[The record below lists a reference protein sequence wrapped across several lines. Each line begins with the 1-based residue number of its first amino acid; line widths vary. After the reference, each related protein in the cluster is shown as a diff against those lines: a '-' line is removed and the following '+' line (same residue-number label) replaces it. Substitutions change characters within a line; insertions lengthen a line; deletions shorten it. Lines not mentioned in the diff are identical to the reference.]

1 MGQKSLEKSVYMI
14 LRFSV
19 MLSLMLTIA
28 GLIVLFIRGPTMGLI
43 RDSSGLRF
51 GGLSIGRAVEKIVS
65 GDPLGIL
72 WISIITLIGGVIASI
87 AVSAFRTYRSRD
99 KPLAIVS
106 IILIVI
112 VVLSAFIG
120 IFVRSLH

>member
-1 MGQKSLEKSVYMI
+1 MSQKPLEKSVYMI

-19 MLSLMLTIA
+19 ILSLILIIA
-28 GLIVLFIRGPTMGLI
+28 GLIALFIRGPTTELMRESG
-43 RDSSGLRF
+43 GLRF
-51 GGLSIGRAVEKIVS
+51 GGLNISRAVEKIAS

-72 WISIITLIGGVIASI
+72 WISITALIGGVIASI
-87 AVSAFRTYRSRD
+87 AVSTYRAYRSRD

-106 IILIVI
+106 TILIMI
-112 VVLSAFIG
+112 VVLSAIVG